1 MCVADDVK
9 ASERTHVVKDLPGTV
24 YKLWMTASTAKGEG
38 HAGQKVY
45 VQSKNLSKFLFFVFF
60 LQIIRLYVLQLT
72 VPEEPNV
79 KSCISLF
86 SCRCCRGR
94 TAVPDTGVCRRGR
107 HRAVAG
113 VPVPD

>member
-9 ASERTHVVKDLPGTV
+9 ASETTHVIKDLPVTV

-45 VQSKNLSKFLFFVFF
+45 VQSKQHSKFFF
-60 LQIIRLYVLQLT
+60 LQIIWLYVFKLT
-72 VPEEPNV
+72 VPEEPDV
-79 KSCISLF
+79 KSYISLF

-107 HRAVAG
+107 HRAAPG